1 MVNVEFDE
9 KNGIV
14 TLIPSG
20 ALYADDFAKAA
31 EMVDPYIAEHGEL
44 GGLIIYTRE
53 FPGWDDFSALM
64 THIRFVKDHHKHI
77 AKVALV
83 SDMAIADFTKSIV
96 KHFVNAEVAT
106 FHYKALA
113 DAKKWMIGEY

>member
-1 MVNVEFDE
+1 MVNVDFDE

-14 TLIPSG
+14 ILTPSG
-20 ALYADDFAKAA
+20 VLHSEDIANVA

-53 FPGWDDFSALM
+53 FPGWEDFSALV
-64 THIRFVKDHHKHI
+64 THIKFVKDHHKHI

-83 SDMAIADFTKSIV
+83 SDMAIADFTKNIV

-106 FHYKALA
+106 FHFNALT
-113 DAKKWMIGEY
+113 DAKKWMMS

>member
-1 MVNVEFDE
+1 MVNVDFDE

-14 TLIPSG
+14 TLTPSG
-20 ALYADDFAKAA
+20 ALKEEDFAKVA

-53 FPGWDDFSALM
+53 FPGWEDFSALI

-77 AKVALV
+77 DKVALV
-83 SDMAIADFTKSIV
+83 SDMTIHDFTASMV
-96 KHFVNAEVAT
+96 NHFVNAEVAS
-106 FHYKALA
+106 FDFNGLA
-113 DAKKWMIGEY
+113 DAKSWMIG

>member
-20 ALYADDFAKAA
+20 ALREDDFANVA

-44 GGLIIYTRE
+44 GGLIIYTKE
-53 FPGWDDFSALM
+53 FPGWEDFSALI
-64 THIRFVKDHHKHI
+64 THIRFVKDHHRHI

-83 SDMAIADFTKSIV
+83 SDMAIADFTKIIV
-96 KHFVNAEVAT
+96 NHFVNAEVAS
-106 FHYKALA
+106 FDYKALE
-113 DAKKWMIGEY
+113 DAKSWMKS

>member
-9 KNGIV
+9 RHGIV

-20 ALYADDFAKAA
+20 PLHADDFAKVA
-31 EMVDPYIAEHGEL
+31 EMVDPYITEHGEL
-44 GGLIIYTRE
+44 GGLIIYTKT
-53 FPGWDDFSALM
+53 FPGWEDFSALI

-83 SDMAIADFTKSIV
+83 SDTVIANFAKSIV
-96 KHFVNAEVAT
+96 SHFVNAEVAT
-106 FHYKALA
+106 FDYRELEAA
-113 DAKKWMIGEY
+113 QKWMMS